1 MWVDTVGLLK
11 EAVMQLYTLH
21 DSPANLKP
29 WQQRHVWESV
39 NTEGTSSD
47 LDVEAQEL
55 LWLEQ
60 ARRGDQAAFSRLVE
74 AYQRPVYNLAYR
86 MLGNASEAEEAAQET
101 FVRMYTKL
109 HTFQS
114 DRKLAS
120 WVLSIASHYCID
132 LLRRRRI
139 TWLSLDDDPVASVL
153 SSRQLNPEEFALRRE
168 AQDEVQDCIA
178 ELEPGYRAPLI
189 LRYWQGLSYEEIAE
203 VMGITVSAVKSRLHR
218 ARLQIAGRAQ
228 AHPVWGASGLA
239 LR

>member
-1 MWVDTVGLLK
+1 MTNDPDHVIIDQLL
-11 EAVMQLYTLH
+11 A
-21 DSPANLKP
+21 
-29 WQQRHVWESV
+29 
-39 NTEGTSSD
+39 
-47 LDVEAQEL
+47 
-55 LWLEQ
+55 
-60 ARRGDQAAFSRLVE
+60 GDQSVYSVLVNKYKSYAFTIAQKIL
-74 AYQRPVYNLAYR
+74 QNKP
-86 MLGNASEAEEAAQET
+86 EAEEAAQET

-132 LLRRRRI
+132 RLRRRRI
-139 TWLSLDDDPVASVL
+139 TWLSLDDDPIASVL
-153 SSRQLNPEEFALRRE
+153 PSHELNPEELALRRE
-168 AQDEVQDCIA
+168 ACDEVQDCIA

-203 VMGITVSAVKSRLHR
+203 VMGISVSAVKSRLHR

-228 AHPVWGASGLA
+228 AHPALVASTLA

>member
-1 MWVDTVGLLK
+1 MTSLY
-11 EAVMQLYTLH
+11 MQH
-21 DSPANLKP
+21 DSAANLKP
-29 WQQRHVWESV
+29 LRPRCVWGSV
-39 NTEGTSSD
+39 STEDTTGGLS
-47 LDVEAQEL
+47 LEAQEL
-55 LWLEQ
+55 RWLDQ

-74 AYQRPVYNLAYR
+74 AYQRPVYNLACR
-86 MLGNASEAEEAAQET
+86 MLGNAAEAEEAAQET

-132 LLRRRRI
+132 RLRRRRI
-139 TWLSLDDDPVASVL
+139 NWLSLDDDPIAAVL
-153 SSRQLNPEEFALRRE
+153 PSHQLNPEESALRRE
-168 AQDEVQDCIA
+168 ACDEVQDCIA

-203 VMGITVSAVKSRLHR
+203 VMGISVSAVKSRLHR

-228 AHPVWGASGLA
+228 AHPALVATALA